1 MLDIYRVVLEVVREL
16 RPVLDVL
23 RRKSSA
29 LHDQLERALTTVVL
43 AIAEGSQSRGKNRPA
58 HYQRGAASMD
68 ESMGVIDAAIAF
80 GYLSSVDES
89 TRDKMRHVAAV
100 LVKVSR

>member
-1 MLDIYRVVLEVVREL
+1 MLDIYRVVVEVIREL
-16 RPVLDVL
+16 RPVLEVL

-29 LHDQLERALTTVVL
+29 LHDQLERALTSVL
-43 AIAEGSQSRGKNRPA
+43 LGIAEGSRSRGKNRPA

-68 ESMGVIDAAIAF
+68 ESIGVIDAALAF
-80 GYLSSVDES
+80 GYLASFDEG
-89 TRDKMRHVAAV
+89 TRDKMKHVVAV

>member
-1 MLDIYRVVLEVVREL
+1 
-16 RPVLDVL
+16 VLDLL

-29 LHDQLERALTTVVL
+29 LHDQLERSLTTVVL
-43 AIAEGSQSRGKNRPA
+43 AISEGSRSRGKNRPA

-68 ESMGVIDAAIAF
+68 ESMGGIDAAIAF
-80 GYLSSVDES
+80 GYLASFDDS
-89 TRDKMRHVAAV
+89 TRDKMRHVVAV

>member
-1 MLDIYRVVLEVVREL
+1 MLDIYRVVLEVIREL
-16 RPVLDVL
+16 RPVLEEL
-23 RRKSSA
+23 RRKSPP

-43 AIAEGSQSRGKNRPA
+43 AVAEGSRSRGRNRPA

-68 ESMGVIDAAIAF
+68 ESIAAVDAALAF
-80 GYLSSVDES
+80 SYLTSFDEG
-89 TRDKMRHVAAV
+89 TRDKMRHVVAV